1 MAVGVRAL
9 SLTPVINGLLYECMH
24 TPQQLLGS
32 LHVEP
37 TGVPIYVQLRE
48 QVLAAMG
55 AGLLKPGDQMPT
67 MRQVAVA
74 LRVDLNTVRHAYDDL
89 EKLGALTLV
98 RGRGSFVA
106 EPPQPAHPDAQ
117 AEAADKLARQ
127 ALAQAK
133 AAGVET
139 QLLLSRIAALAAE
152 METSR

>member
-1 MAVGVRAL
+1 
-9 SLTPVINGLLYECMH
+9 MH
-24 TPQQLLGS
+24 TPQQILDS
-32 LHVEP
+32 LHVET

-55 AGLLKPGDQMPT
+55 AGLLKPGEQMPT

-89 EKLGALTLV
+89 EKMGAVILV

-106 EPPQPAHPDAQ
+106 EPPEPPHPSAQ

-127 ALAQAK
+127 TLAQAK
-133 AAGVET
+133 AAGVEIP
-139 QLLLSRIAALAAE
+139 LLLERIAALAAE
-152 METSR
+152 RETSK